1 VSDEIEAPPPRGEMA
16 AHVRVVRVGPGAN
29 CSSVGSVVDT
39 LFATAAV
46 AAAVFAAVAGA
57 LAAEPIR
64 TRRRGPPPG
73 LGETESPE
81 PPDDA
86 ERP

>member
-1 VSDEIEAPPPRGEMA
+1 VSGEVEAPPRPPEPDPVLA
-16 AHVRVVRVGPGAN
+16 VRVGHGAN

-57 LAAEPIR
+57 LASEPIR
-64 TRRRGPPPG
+64 TRR
-73 LGETESPE
+73 TAAA
-81 PPDDA
+81 PDAAEGDPDA
-86 ERP
+86 PAHAREDP